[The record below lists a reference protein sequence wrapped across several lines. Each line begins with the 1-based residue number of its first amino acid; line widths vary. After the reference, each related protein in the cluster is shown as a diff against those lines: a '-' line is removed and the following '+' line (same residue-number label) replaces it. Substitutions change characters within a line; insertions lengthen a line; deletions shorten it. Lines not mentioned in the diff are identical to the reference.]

1 LQERARAAGTPLSYS
16 VLEAGDRWGGKV
28 LTERVDG
35 YGDATFVLEGG
46 PDSFFTQK
54 PWAGQ
59 LATELGLADRLLGT
73 NDAARRTFVV
83 NRGRPTPLPDGVLLI
98 VPTRFMPFVLSSLIS
113 PLGKLRM
120 GMDLFVPPKRD
131 GQDET
136 LAEFV
141 RRRLGS
147 EALDKMRSR

>member
-1 LQERARAAGTPLSYS
+1 VVVVGGGIAGLSVAWYAIQQGRAAGLEVEFT

-35 YGDATFVLEGG
+35 YGDAPFVLEGG

-98 VPTRFMPFVLSSLIS
+98 VPTRFMPFALS
-113 PLGKLRM
+113 PLI
-120 GMDLFVPPKRD
+120 PP
-131 GQDET
+131 
-136 LAEFV
+136 
-141 RRRLGS
+141 
-147 EALDKMRSR
+147 